1 MPSLIGSLQ
10 TLNQLL
16 TAGIAITA
24 FSLLLYTLSF
34 NLQDR
39 VSRSAALIF
48 FSVVIVFTG
57 EAINSVIQSPNWID
71 ILLRLQWVGI
81 IFLPPSYLHFS
92 DALLA
97 TTGRPSRGRRRLLV
111 RLTYLIAFIFALSL
125 PFPDL
130 LGTAYLGEPA
140 PYLQPTWLTWLFL
153 AFYVVS
159 MTWAWVNFWRA
170 YRRAITST
178 SRRRMSYLIAGS
190 AAPALS
196 TFPYQTFSGEVAATH
211 PLLFWFSADVLNI
224 LTFVLIITMAYAVA
238 FYGVSW
244 PDRVVKRR
252 LFKWVMRGPVTASTV
267 LAVTTL
273 VRRAGEIYG
282 NEYSTAVPIAM
293 TGTLLLMQYAI
304 TLLAPLW
311 ERALFYGGDS
321 GDLTLVQTLEER
333 MLTSGD
339 LHQFL
344 ETLLTAVC
352 DHLQINNAFVVAM
365 APRGMEMIVTIG
377 QVEQLPDESISG
389 ELLQANAQNGGLS
402 NAPVR
407 VFTWGKYWLLP
418 LFAASTAK
426 DATTPTLLG
435 LLGAER
441 NDAEH
446 LDDEQRAALQTLA
459 DRAALALEDRL
470 KQQKVFAS
478 LESLT
483 PQVDW
488 IQRLR
493 ATSRFEGKEALLSPP
508 EELEKGDLSKWVKEA
523 LSHYWGGPKL
533 SRSPLMGLQ
542 VVQQALDEHDGIS
555 VNALRAILRRAIEQV
570 RPEGQR
576 RFTTEWLLYNILEM
590 KFMEGRKVRDIAAR
604 LAMSEADLYRKQ
616 RVAIEAVAQAILEME
631 QNARGEG
638 TTQE

>member
-111 RLTYLIAFIFALSL
+111 RLTYIIASAFALCL
-125 PFPDL
+125 PFPNL
-130 LGTAYLGEPA
+130 LGIAYAGEPA

-196 TFPYQTFSGEVAATH
+196 TFPYQTFSGDVAATH
-211 PLLFWFSADVLNI
+211 PLLFWFSADVLNV

-273 VRRAGEIYG
+273 VRRAGETYG

-311 ERALFYGGDS
+311 ERALFYGGDG
-321 GDLTLVQTLEER
+321 GDLNLVQTLEER

-377 QVEQLPDESISG
+377 RVEQLPDESISG
-389 ELLQANAQNGGLS
+389 ELLQASAHNGGQHPDT
-402 NAPVR
+402 PVR
-407 VFTWGKYWLLP
+407 MFTWGKYWLLP
-418 LFAASTAK
+418 LFAAQTEENA
-426 DATTPTLLG
+426 DAPTLLG

-441 NDAEH
+441 NPAEP
-446 LDDEQRAALQTLA
+446 LDEEQRIALQTLA

-493 ATSRFEGKEALLSPP
+493 AASRFEGKEALLSSPG
-508 EELEKGDLSKWVKEA
+508 ELEKGD
-523 LSHYWGGPKL
+523 
-533 SRSPLMGLQ
+533 
-542 VVQQALDEHDGIS
+542 
-555 VNALRAILRRAIEQV
+555 
-570 RPEGQR
+570 
-576 RFTTEWLLYNILEM
+576 
-590 KFMEGRKVRDIAAR
+590 
-604 LAMSEADLYRKQ
+604 
-616 RVAIEAVAQAILEME
+616 
-631 QNARGEG
+631 
-638 TTQE
+638 